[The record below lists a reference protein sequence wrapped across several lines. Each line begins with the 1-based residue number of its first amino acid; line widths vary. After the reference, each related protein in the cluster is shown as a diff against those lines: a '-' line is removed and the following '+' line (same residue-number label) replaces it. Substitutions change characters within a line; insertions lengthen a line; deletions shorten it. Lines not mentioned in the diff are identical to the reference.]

1 MRRGLLTYT
10 KWFSLVLL
18 GHETVKGHSS
28 VLENIEEIPQT
39 FLGCLV
45 VRQDKSSPVSE
56 KFAVR
61 GWFPCL
67 ALNTAG
73 IFVVVPVTCLG

>member
-1 MRRGLLTYT
+1 MTYT
-10 KWFSLVLL
+10 KWFSPVFLR
-18 GHETVKGHSS
+18 HETVKDHSG

-39 FLGCLV
+39 FWGSLV

-67 ALNTAG
+67 ALNTTW
-73 IFVVVPVTCLG
+73 IFVVVSMTCFG

>member
-1 MRRGLLTYT
+1 MTYT
-10 KWFSLVLL
+10 KWFSPVFL
-18 GHETVKGHSS
+18 GHEIVKGHSG

-39 FLGCLV
+39 FLGSLV

-67 ALNTAG
+67 ALNTTW
-73 IFVVVPVTCLG
+73 IFAVVPVTCFG